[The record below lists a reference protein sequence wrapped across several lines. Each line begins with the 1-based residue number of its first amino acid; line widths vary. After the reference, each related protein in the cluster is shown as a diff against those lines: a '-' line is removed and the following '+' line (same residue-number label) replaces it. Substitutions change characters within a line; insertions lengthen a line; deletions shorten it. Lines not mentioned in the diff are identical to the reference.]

1 MEKNL
6 NISSNEKKAL
16 IDYFLGHLT
25 AEDSTVLNKW
35 LEESK
40 ENQQLFDQLSTIWQS
55 VNFVKHHETIDVEQ
69 AWKEIQ
75 YRLNKNSSTQQQT
88 RFNWLKVAAIF
99 MLAFISGGIGY
110 YFANQKSE
118 PTEPP
123 LHVEYVAPLGS
134 RSFIKMP
141 DGSKIWLNAG
151 TTLSY
156 KTNFGSENREVNMSG
171 EAFFE
176 IEKNPEL
183 PFMVQ
188 TSQINITA
196 LGTKFNVKAYAE
208 EKTIETTLIEGSV
221 KLEGNDFKLAEDV
234 ILKKNEKAIFT
245 KKAQTI
251 EINEKN
257 QPPVNSGITHQLNPR
272 TELKIISSVEAAPII
287 SWKEERWVINNEKL
301 GSLSKKLERR
311 YAVNII
317 FDNELLKDYSFGGTL
332 EDETLDQVL
341 DAICSSSPIRYLI
354 EGKTV
359 YIMSDNQK
367 MEKFKHLLMR

>member
-16 IDYFLGHLT
+16 INYFSGHLT
-25 AEDSTVLNKW
+25 AEDSTILNNW
-35 LEESK
+35 LEKSK
-40 ENQQLFDQLSTIWQS
+40 ENQLLFDQFSDIWQS
-55 VNFVKHHETIDVEQ
+55 ADFVKHHETIDVEE

-75 YRLNKNSSTQQQT
+75 HRLSKSRSAQQQAT
-88 RFNWLKVAAIF
+88 FKWLKVAAVL
-99 MLAFISGGIGY
+99 MLAFISGGIGH
-110 YFANQKSE
+110 YFLSQKPAS
-118 PTEPP
+118 TEPP
-123 LHVEYVAPLGS
+123 LLVECVAPLGS

-151 TTLSY
+151 TTLKY
-156 KTNFGSENREVNMSG
+156 KNNFGTDNREVCLSG

-176 IEKNPEL
+176 IEKNPRL

-257 QPPVNSGITHQLNPR
+257 QPPANKLTEVKPK
-272 TELKIISSVEAAPII
+272 TELKIISSVEPDPII
-287 SWKEERWVINNEKL
+287 SWKEERWIINNEKL

-311 YAVNII
+311 YAVNFI

-332 EDETLDQVL
+332 EDETLEQVL
-341 DAICSSSPIRYLI
+341 DAICSSSPIKYLV

>member
-1 MEKNL
+1 
-6 NISSNEKKAL
+6 
-16 IDYFLGHLT
+16 
-25 AEDSTVLNKW
+25 
-35 LEESK
+35 
-40 ENQQLFDQLSTIWQS
+40 
-55 VNFVKHHETIDVEQ
+55 
-69 AWKEIQ
+69 
-75 YRLNKNSSTQQQT
+75 
-88 RFNWLKVAAIF
+88 
-99 MLAFISGGIGY
+99 
-110 YFANQKSE
+110 
-118 PTEPP
+118 
-123 LHVEYVAPLGS
+123 
-134 RSFIKMP
+134 
-141 DGSKIWLNAG
+141 
-151 TTLSY
+151 
-156 KTNFGSENREVNMSG
+156 
-171 EAFFE
+171 
-176 IEKNPEL
+176 
-183 PFMVQ
+183 
-188 TSQINITA
+188 

-257 QPPVNSGITHQLNPR
+257 QSPANELTEVKPK
-272 TELKIISSVEAAPII
+272 TELKIISSVEPDPII

-311 YAVNII
+311 YAVNFI

-341 DAICSSSPIRYLI
+341 DAICSSSPIKYLI

-367 MEKFKHLLMR
+367 IEKFKHLLMR

>member
-1 MEKNL
+1 MEKNV
-6 NISSNEKKAL
+6 NISSDEKKAL
-16 IDYFLGHLT
+16 IDYFSDHLS
-25 AEDSTVLNKW
+25 AENSTILNNW
-35 LEESK
+35 LEKSK
-40 ENQQLFDQLSTIWQS
+40 ENQLLFDQLSDIWQS
-55 VNFVKHHETIDVEQ
+55 ANFIKYHETIDVEQ

-75 YRLNKNSSTQQQT
+75 YRLNKSRSAQLQT
-88 RFNWLKVAAIF
+88 RFNWLKVAAILI
-99 MLAFISGGIGY
+99 LAFISGGIVH
-110 YFANQKSE
+110 YFLSQKPE
-118 PTEPP
+118 PTQPTSF
-123 LHVEYVAPLGS
+123 VEYMSPLGS
-134 RSFIKMP
+134 RSFIKLP

-151 TTLSY
+151 TTLKY
-156 KTNFGSENREVNMSG
+156 KNNFGIDNREVYLTG

-176 IEKNPEL
+176 IEKNLQL

-251 EINEKN
+251 EINEKYQSPAN
-257 QPPVNSGITHQLNPR
+257 ELTEVKPK
-272 TELKIISSVEAAPII
+272 TELKIISSVEPDPII

-311 YAVNII
+311 YAVNFI

-341 DAICSSSPIRYLI
+341 DAICSSSPIKYLI

-367 MEKFKHLLMR
+367 IEKFKHLLMR

>member
-6 NISSNEKKAL
+6 NISLNEKKAI
-16 IDYFLGHLT
+16 IDYFSGNLS
-25 AEDSTVLNKW
+25 AEDSKILNTW
-35 LEESK
+35 LEKSEANK
-40 ENQQLFDQLSTIWQS
+40 LLFDQLSEVWQS
-55 VNFVKHHETIDVEQ
+55 VNFVKHHKTIDVEN

-75 YRLNKNSSTQQQT
+75 YRLNKSNFAQQQT
-88 RFNWLKVAAIF
+88 TFKWLKVAAIF
-99 MLAFISGGIGY
+99 VLAFISGGFGH
-110 YFANQKSE
+110 YFLSQKPE
-118 PTEPP
+118 PTNSP
-123 LHVEYVAPLGS
+123 LHVEYLAPLGS

-151 TTLSY
+151 TTLKY
-156 KTNFGSENREVNMSG
+156 KNNFGIDNREVCLTG

-176 IEKNPEL
+176 IEKNPQL
-183 PFMVQ
+183 PFIIQ
-188 TSQINITA
+188 TSQLNITA

-208 EKTIETTLIEGSV
+208 ERTIETTLIEGSV

-257 QPPVNSGITHQLNPR
+257 QLPANEVNEVKPK
-272 TELKIISSVEAAPII
+272 TELKIISSIESAPVI
-287 SWKEERWVINNEKL
+287 SWKEERWIINNEKL

-311 YAVNII
+311 YAVNFI

-332 EDETLDQVL
+332 EDETLEQVL
-341 DAICSSSPIRYLI
+341 DAICSSSPIKYLI

-367 MEKFKHLLMR
+367 MEKFKHLLMK